1 MRKGCTVFKK
11 GFAGFSLQASESG
24 RAMVGVTRLIRMAS
38 PVLLRAIQ
46 LAATLAKQG
55 RRVCLVD
62 AGGQCNILCLLLSPL
77 VSCSFWVYEG
87 IVTDPRQNNVYPSRP
102 NILSTLA
109 ISACMKGCPISRS
122 FTRSHANGG
131 GLRTHSADELDA
143 RHDSSQRVNAGQV
156 VVTAQLWWRRVGKA
170 LCRGRS
176 GE

>member
-62 AGGQCNILCLLLSPL
+62 AGGVCCLFCFFVLSAR
-77 VSCSFWVYEG
+77 V
-87 IVTDPRQNNVYPSRP
+87 IV
-102 NILSTLA
+102 
-109 ISACMKGCPISRS
+109 
-122 FTRSHANGG
+122 
-131 GLRTHSADELDA
+131 
-143 RHDSSQRVNAGQV
+143 
-156 VVTAQLWWRRVGKA
+156 WR
-170 LCRGRS
+170 
-176 GE
+176 

>member
-62 AGGQCNILCLLLSPL
+62 AGGQWCMLPFLFLCPFCSCDCVALKLRSLCNHPPRLRRFAVIEYKPTFSVSCCLLWSP
-77 VSCSFWVYEG
+77 V
-87 IVTDPRQNNVYPSRP
+87 PSG
-102 NILSTLA
+102 
-109 ISACMKGCPISRS
+109 CMRASLQIRGKITFIRVD
-122 FTRSHANGG
+122 RI
-131 GLRTHSADELDA
+131 
-143 RHDSSQRVNAGQV
+143 SSQ
-156 VVTAQLWWRRVGKA
+156 L
-170 LCRGRS
+170 
-176 GE
+176 